1 MDEIVNEIF
10 ALSGLSADVFPITLA
25 ELLPWL
31 VKITVGTVAVSG
43 AFRFLGKLVD
53 VVLVWRRW

>member
-1 MDEIVNEIF
+1 MDEIF